1 MTDTKKPANPETAT
15 APLGRPYAE
24 TVSLEVVWA
33 AAYAAYAANV
43 SVHWQDDTV
52 NLDSLTTAD
61 ARECSMAADYAV
73 DALLAAHPRGA
84 T

>member
-1 MTDTKKPANPETAT
+1 MTDTKNPAHVETAT

-33 AAYAAYAANV
+33 AAFAARAA
-43 SVHWQDDTV
+43 
-52 NLDSLTTAD
+52 SLGYPIFPCDVANGVRTAD
-61 ARECSMAADYAV
+61 EAV
-73 DALLAAHPRGA
+73 AALLAAHPRGA